1 MNESRRMRRMER
13 NNRKGE
19 GLGLNLIPMMDV
31 LTVLVLFLLFH
42 SFNGEMP
49 EQRIELPNSAVET
62 RPRETLAIVVN
73 PEEVMIHGAPVVRTS
88 ELYEDRIG
96 TVVQIKERLE
106 ELEREVGITAPE
118 SKEIT
123 LLADK
128 TIPFKVLKKIM
139 STCTASGYGRI
150 SLSVVQKV
158 AILYLPAG
166 RAAVHPPMF
175 AEALEQLNFQIE
187 QARQKHAV
195 L

>member
-49 EQRIELPNSAVET
+49 EQRIELPVSVVET

-73 PEEVMIHGAPVVRTS
+73 PEAVMIHGVPVVRTS

-150 SLSVVQKV
+150 SLAVVQKV
-158 AILYLPAG
+158 AKI
-166 RAAVHPPMF
+166 
-175 AEALEQLNFQIE
+175 
-187 QARQKHAV
+187 
-195 L
+195 

>member
-1 MNESRRMRRMER
+1 MER
-13 NNRKGE
+13 NNRKGD

-42 SFNGEMP
+42 SFNGDMP
-49 EQRIELPNSAVET
+49 EQRIELPDSVVET

-73 PEEVMIHGAPVVRTS
+73 PAAVMIQGAPVVSSS

-96 TVVQIKERLE
+96 MVVQIKERLE

-128 TIPFKVLKKIM
+128 SIPFKVLKKIM

-150 SLSVVQKV
+150 SLAVVQKV
-158 AILYLPAG
+158 AKI
-166 RAAVHPPMF
+166 
-175 AEALEQLNFQIE
+175 
-187 QARQKHAV
+187 
-195 L
+195 

>member
-1 MNESRRMRRMER
+1 MER
-13 NNRKGE
+13 NNKKGE

-49 EQRIELPNSAVET
+49 EQRIELPDSVVET

-73 PEEVMIHGAPVVRTS
+73 PEAVMIHGAPVVRTS

-150 SLSVVQKV
+150 SLAVVQKV
-158 AILYLPAG
+158 AKI
-166 RAAVHPPMF
+166 
-175 AEALEQLNFQIE
+175 
-187 QARQKHAV
+187 
-195 L
+195 

>member
-1 MNESRRMRRMER
+1 MNESRRMKRMER
-13 NNRKGE
+13 NNRKGD

-42 SFNGEMP
+42 SFNGDMP
-49 EQRIELPNSAVET
+49 EQRIELPDSVVET

-73 PEEVMIHGAPVVRTS
+73 SEAVMIHGAPVVRTS

-150 SLSVVQKV
+150 SLAVVQKV
-158 AILYLPAG
+158 AKI
-166 RAAVHPPMF
+166 
-175 AEALEQLNFQIE
+175 
-187 QARQKHAV
+187 
-195 L
+195 

>member
-1 MNESRRMRRMER
+1 MNESRRMKRMER
-13 NNRKGE
+13 NNRKGD

-49 EQRIELPNSAVET
+49 EQRIELPDSVVET

-73 PEEVMIHGAPVVRTS
+73 PEAVMIHGAPVVRTS

-96 TVVQIKERLE
+96 MVVQIKERLE

-123 LLADK
+123 LLDDK

-150 SLSVVQKV
+150 SLAVVQKV
-158 AILYLPAG
+158 AKI
-166 RAAVHPPMF
+166 
-175 AEALEQLNFQIE
+175 
-187 QARQKHAV
+187 
-195 L
+195 

>member
-49 EQRIELPNSAVET
+49 EQRIELPNSVVET

-73 PEEVMIHGAPVVRTS
+73 PEEVMIHGTPVVRTS

-150 SLSVVQKV
+150 SLAVVQKV
-158 AILYLPAG
+158 AKI
-166 RAAVHPPMF
+166 
-175 AEALEQLNFQIE
+175 
-187 QARQKHAV
+187 
-195 L
+195 

>member
-49 EQRIELPNSAVET
+49 EQRIELPNSVVET

-73 PEEVMIHGAPVVRTS
+73 PEAVMIHGTPVVRTS

-150 SLSVVQKV
+150 SLAVIQKV
-158 AILYLPAG
+158 AKI
-166 RAAVHPPMF
+166 
-175 AEALEQLNFQIE
+175 
-187 QARQKHAV
+187 
-195 L
+195 

>member
-1 MNESRRMRRMER
+1 MER

-49 EQRIELPNSAVET
+49 EQRIELPDSVVET
-62 RPRETLAIVVN
+62 RPRETLAIVIN
-73 PEEVMIHGAPVVRTS
+73 PEAVMIHGAPVVRTS

-96 TVVQIKERLE
+96 MVVQIKERLE

-150 SLSVVQKV
+150 SLAVVQKV
-158 AILYLPAG
+158 AKI
-166 RAAVHPPMF
+166 
-175 AEALEQLNFQIE
+175 
-187 QARQKHAV
+187 
-195 L
+195 

>member
-1 MNESRRMRRMER
+1 MNESRRMKRMER
-13 NNRKGE
+13 NNRKGD

-49 EQRIELPNSAVET
+49 EQRIELPDSVVET

-73 PEEVMIHGAPVVRTS
+73 PEAVMIHGAPVVRTS

-96 TVVQIKERLE
+96 MVVQIKERLE

-150 SLSVVQKV
+150 SLAVVQKV
-158 AILYLPAG
+158 AKI
-166 RAAVHPPMF
+166 
-175 AEALEQLNFQIE
+175 
-187 QARQKHAV
+187 
-195 L
+195 

>member
-1 MNESRRMRRMER
+1 MER
-13 NNRKGE
+13 NNRKGD

-49 EQRIELPNSAVET
+49 EQRIELPDSVVET

-73 PEEVMIHGAPVVRTS
+73 PEAVMIHGAPVVRTS

-96 TVVQIKERLE
+96 MVVQIKERLE

-150 SLSVVQKV
+150 SLAVVQKV
-158 AILYLPAG
+158 AKI
-166 RAAVHPPMF
+166 
-175 AEALEQLNFQIE
+175 
-187 QARQKHAV
+187 
-195 L
+195 